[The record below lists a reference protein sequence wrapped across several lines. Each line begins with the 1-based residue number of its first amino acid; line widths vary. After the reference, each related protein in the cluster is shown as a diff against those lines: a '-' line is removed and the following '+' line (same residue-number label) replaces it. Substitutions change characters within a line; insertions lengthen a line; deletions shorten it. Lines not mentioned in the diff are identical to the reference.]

1 LRSIGLHYRD
11 VVTLLISSAR
21 GLMLSSPGETGPR
34 SIRMDFLGLCV
45 DCEVGFGQVIE
56 KSTQP
61 MKDP

>member
-1 LRSIGLHYRD
+1 
-11 VVTLLISSAR
+11 
-21 GLMLSSPGETGPR
+21 MLSSPGETGPR